1 DTINIIFKIIKIY
14 LKKNKKSSLLIITH
28 NTNIIKYIIPNMV
41 HIIYNGKIIL
51 SGDSNLIY
59 KIEKLGY
66 NNLIKKIY
74 DK

>member
-1 DTINIIFKIIKIY
+1 DTINIIFKFIKIY